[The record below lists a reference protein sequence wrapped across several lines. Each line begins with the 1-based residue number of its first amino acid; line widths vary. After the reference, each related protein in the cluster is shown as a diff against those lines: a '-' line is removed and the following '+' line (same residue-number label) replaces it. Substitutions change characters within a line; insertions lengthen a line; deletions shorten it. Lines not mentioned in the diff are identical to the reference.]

1 MTFHIA
7 NAPCSWG
14 VDDPANP
21 WLPPFQKV
29 LTEAAQAG
37 YPSIELGPWGYLP
50 VDAAELTQQLNA
62 HQLSLVAGTI
72 FDDLVSEAHF
82 PALVTLTHNLCRTLA
97 SVPAAARTPGASAPY
112 LVIIDFGNPERAK
125 YAGSCWFDLAMDASR
140 IPNGRS
146 ARRRCQARDRR
157 IRD

>member
-21 WLPPFQKV
+21 WLPPWQKV
-29 LTEAAQAG
+29 LTEAALAG

-50 VDAAELTQQLNA
+50 ADAAELTRQLNA

-82 PALVTLTHNLCRTLA
+82 PELVTLTHNLCRTLA
-97 SVPAAARTPGASAPY
+97 SVPTAVKTPGASAPY

-125 YAGSCWFDLAMDASR
+125 YAGQSEKRHGSPLTT
-140 IPNGRS
+140 GS
-146 ARRRCQARDRR
+146 A
-157 IRD
+157 